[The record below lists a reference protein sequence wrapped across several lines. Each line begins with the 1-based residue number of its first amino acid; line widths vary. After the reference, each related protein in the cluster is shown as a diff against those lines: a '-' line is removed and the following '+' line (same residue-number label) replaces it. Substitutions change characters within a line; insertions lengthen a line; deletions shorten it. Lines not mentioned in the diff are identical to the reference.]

1 MPFCTK
7 CGQEYDEGVTE
18 CADCMAPLVGQLDS
32 GRAEA
37 ESGRSAVVFRASD
50 DNVLDLMCRAV
61 AIHHIPVQKEK
72 EIPFLGLK
80 GHLMLVPLE
89 AGEKVQH
96 ILDQGVSMLIGEGE
110 GEDRIYR
117 MYKSGEEE
125 EIRDPE
131 LLQLPTDHLVAQG
144 EEVMD
149 ELMEIVARGDG
160 SARRRAAYVLSQFG
174 ESGILAL
181 GKIVK
186 MAVLKEREQVVLSL
200 LRVIRDEMEGG
211 QGWQELKECLAGSE
225 VSKVL
230 ALQAIC
236 AFQNIEAFPSIL
248 PLLDDPS
255 PVVRDE
261 ADNALCTLSDED
273 MGFDNQ
279 AGEEEQARVKADWHA
294 WWSKIEARRN
304 G

>member
-7 CGQEYDEGVTE
+7 CGQEYDEGVKE
-18 CADCMAPLVGQLDS
+18 CADCMVPLAGQLDN
-32 GRAEA
+32 GKEET

-50 DNVLDLMCRAV
+50 GNVLDLMCRAV
-61 AIHHIPVQKEK
+61 AIHHIPVQKET
-72 EIPFLGLK
+72 EIPSLGLN
-80 GHLMLVPLE
+80 GHLMLVPHE

-96 ILDQGVSMLIGEGE
+96 ILDHGVPMLIGEGE
-110 GEDRIYR
+110 GEKRIYR

-131 LLQLPTDHLVAQG
+131 LLKFPTDHLVARG
-144 EEVMD
+144 EEVLD
-149 ELMEIVARGDG
+149 ELVEIVVRGDG
-160 SARRRAAYVLSQFG
+160 PARRRAAYVLSQIG

-211 QGWQELKECLAGSE
+211 QGWRELEECLAGSE
-225 VSKVL
+225 VTKVL

-236 AFQNIEAFPSIL
+236 AFQNIEAFPLIL

-273 MGFDNQ
+273 MGFDTQ
-279 AGEEEQARVKADWHA
+279 AGEEERARVKAEWHA
-294 WWSKIEARRN
+294 WWSKVEARRN